1 MTTRNQTTT
10 TRANLKGIVCAGTS
24 HSDAHTGYLS
34 GGSQGHVEGGG
45 GGGRFL
51 HRVNRGS
58 MTAVEY
64 VDSVRSVFRGLPDA
78 TPPFV

>member
-10 TRANLKGIVCAGTS
+10 TKAKLKGIVCAGTS

-34 GGSQGHVEGGG
+34 GGSQGHVEGGR
-45 GGGRFL
+45 GRFL

-64 VDSVRSVFRGLPDA
+64 VDNVRSVFRGLPDA